1 MNVGNARSALTSSKG
16 HGASTL
22 RAISRHSLKDE
33 VVERIRE
40 AIERGELKSGEQIKE
55 LGLAHLLGV
64 AQPTI
69 REALL
74 ELEFIGFIERQGP
87 RKTCIT
93 SLSRRQIDD
102 IYLVRSRL
110 ETLVV
115 EILTER
121 RTADLSHCQKH
132 ADRLCA
138 AAQDGKLTEFY
149 QADLAFHRALWQAT
163 ENESLIRSLEG
174 IVPKLFAFGI
184 IRQNGP
190 DRGKLIE
197 MAGLHQ
203 QLLDLIPTGNVEAAS
218 RLMKSSMDNAWVE
231 DALLPESE

>member
-1 MNVGNARSALTSSKG
+1 M
-16 HGASTL
+16 
-22 RAISRHSLKDE
+22 D
-33 VVERIRE
+33 RIRE

-55 LGLAHLLGV
+55 LVLARLLGV

-74 ELEFIGFIERQGP
+74 ELEFIGYIERHGP

-110 ETLVV
+110 EMLAV
-115 EILTER
+115 EILAGR
-121 RTADLSHCQKH
+121 RNPDLSICQEH

-184 IRQNGP
+184 IRHAGP

-197 MAGLHQ
+197 IAGLHQ
-203 QLLDLIPTGNVEAAS
+203 QLIELIPTGNVEAVS
-218 RLMKSSMDNAWVE
+218 RLMKSSMENAWLE
-231 DALLPESE
+231 DAQLPETE

>member
-1 MNVGNARSALTSSKG
+1 MVG
-16 HGASTL
+16 
-22 RAISRHSLKDE
+22 
-33 VVERIRE
+33 RIRE

-55 LGLAHLLGV
+55 LVLARLLGV

-74 ELEFIGFIERQGP
+74 ELEFIGYIERQGP

-110 ETLVV
+110 ETLAV
-115 EILTER
+115 EILADR
-121 RTADLSHCQKH
+121 RNPDLSICQEH
-132 ADRLCA
+132 ADRLCS

-184 IRQNGP
+184 IRHAGP

-197 MAGLHQ
+197 IAGLHQ
-203 QLLDLIPTGNVEAAS
+203 QLIELIPAGNVEAVS
-218 RLMKSSMDNAWVE
+218 RLMKLSMENAWVE
-231 DALLPESE
+231 DAQLPERD